1 MLSVCKT
8 VKTSLSFAAVVKGKR
23 NVNHVNVC
31 PSVLRSDNGGWQP
44 KVLGSRKAV
53 QYGKSSRHREVVKD
67 SSTPAL
73 HQGGSHMGGHVG
85 EHVKGKGKQ
94 SLICSD
100 NQIDRFVHKNRFQ
113 LLIPDDM
120 ENGMESQCQNIVST
134 CENSKNQVGASLAD
148 CVMKDGSK
156 SVRGKLTNP
165 SKCSNL
171 AVNSNC
177 VRSVNCSKNT
187 VTSGFPALNMIN
199 TAKHGRVVDETC
211 KNHSESANSAV
222 HQSLGVPP
230 VVGRLGT
237 GGKDRIKANG
247 GENTVTIVNQ
257 ATNIIADK
265 YALELQSTKKKDKLN
280 VARQAPDNTL
290 CIAQNAPLFGFIPI
304 YGLKSQVVDKCDNN
318 ECTDLLQLHKMLRQ
332 DGRYNYEGLQI
343 PVPSKLNPKVWEK
356 YLQQYWDWQLP
367 LLIKFG
373 FPLDFDRDSVI
384 TSHDIN
390 HKSATEYPDHVA
402 VYLAE
407 ELQHQAILGP
417 FKHPPIDKLHTSPF
431 MTRDKPNSANRRV
444 IIDLSWPLGESVN
457 AGVPSDKYLGT
468 EFVLTYPSVDNITQD
483 VLRLGRGCKIFK
495 VDISRAFRHVPID
508 PGDLDLLGLH

>member
-1 MLSVCKT
+1 MRKEKFSERLVYRTGFVDRQLFDSQYVARLLSVCKT

-113 LLIPDDM
+113 PLIPDDM

-134 CENSKNQVGASLAD
+134 CENSKNQVGVSLAD

-177 VRSVNCSKNT
+177 VRRVNCSKNT

-199 TAKHGRVVDETC
+199 TAKNGRVVDETC

-230 VVGRLGT
+230 VVG
-237 GGKDRIKANG
+237 I
-247 GENTVTIVNQ
+247 E
-257 ATNIIADK
+257 
-265 YALELQSTKKKDKLN
+265 
-280 VARQAPDNTL
+280 
-290 CIAQNAPLFGFIPI
+290 
-304 YGLKSQVVDKCDNN
+304 
-318 ECTDLLQLHKMLRQ
+318 
-332 DGRYNYEGLQI
+332 
-343 PVPSKLNPKVWEK
+343 
-356 YLQQYWDWQLP
+356 
-367 LLIKFG
+367 
-373 FPLDFDRDSVI
+373 
-384 TSHDIN
+384 
-390 HKSATEYPDHVA
+390 
-402 VYLAE
+402 
-407 ELQHQAILGP
+407 
-417 FKHPPIDKLHTSPF
+417 
-431 MTRDKPNSANRRV
+431 
-444 IIDLSWPLGESVN
+444 
-457 AGVPSDKYLGT
+457 
-468 EFVLTYPSVDNITQD
+468 
-483 VLRLGRGCKIFK
+483 
-495 VDISRAFRHVPID
+495 
-508 PGDLDLLGLH
+508 